1 MKSIFKKSIIV
12 AAFLFGAVG
21 ISNAQVK
28 VGSNPTVI
36 GTNHNLEVEAGSGQK
51 VFVDK
56 TDGTFTIENTPMS
69 TNTAD
74 KTIGVDATGKVV
86 TIPITTVPS
95 APHLRIDGNFWTYT
109 NVPSNPTIAVTLN
122 TSLVNGGINYT
133 PATGVVSIT
142 SPSAAG
148 VYFISASVTGATQA
162 NTSQNDVCLFFFA
175 DGQGTQAVCSRTTGP
190 SGATLAGGT
199 ATISGLFRLNTGV
212 NYTLRITT
220 ASANNVQAPYPMTAS
235 FYKMS
240 N

>member
-28 VGSNPTVI
+28 IGSNPTII
-36 GTNHNLEVEAGSGQK
+36 GTNRNLEVEAGSGQK

-69 TNTAD
+69 NNTAD

-86 TIPITTVPS
+86 TIPITSVPS
-95 APHLRIDGNFWTYT
+95 APHLRIDGDFWTYT
-109 NVPSNPTIAVTLN
+109 NVPSNPTIALTLN
-122 TSLVNGGINYT
+122 TSLVNGGMNYN
-133 PATGVVSIT
+133 ATTGAVTLT
-142 SPSAAG
+142 SPTAAG
-148 VYFISASVTGATQA
+148 VYFISASVTGATMA
-162 NTSQNDVCLFFFA
+162 NTSQNDVCLYVYTNNVR
-175 DGQGTQAVCSRTTGP
+175 GQSVCSRITGP
-190 SGATLAGGT
+190 GGTLLAGGT
-199 ATISGLFRLNTGV
+199 ATISGLFRINAGDV
-212 NYTLRITT
+212 YDLRITT
-220 ASANNVQAPYPMTAS
+220 ASANNVLAPYPMTAS